1 MAALDTPTVRYLKL
15 GSARDQLTEKCL
27 KDGEAFVH
35 FGTSDENVFRS
46 CEQGRW
52 DVYKTRR
59 EHDELAR
66 AEVQDGPAASDS
78 ERARRER
85 AAKQNATAAAN
96 QLNAFWSSDDKT
108 IWITFHDGRL
118 YWARFATDGPTHDSI
133 RGSVRKVQ
141 GGWSDR
147 DFSGE
152 HVLTM
157 ATLWGRLTKTAG
169 YRSTTCAV
177 EDPVANYLL
186 RRLRNE
192 PHDYIDVAESKP
204 RDLATAMLDVVNK
217 LTWSDFELLAEL
229 LFSGA
234 GWRRITLTGST
245 MKFHDLVLEQPL
257 DRRRISVQVKSA
269 FKADEYDE
277 YAQAF
282 QPQWQTND
290 GDFWRFYFIYH
301 TDDRGLASAA
311 KESPDVQL
319 VGPRELVDLAVDAG
333 LARWMI
339 DRVR

>member
-1 MAALDTPTVRYLKL
+1 MAEINTPPVRYLKL
-15 GSARDQLTEKCL
+15 GSARDQLTETCL

-35 FGTSDENVFRS
+35 FGTADEDVFRI
-46 CEQGRW
+46 CEQGMW
-52 DVYKTRR
+52 DEYKTRR
-59 EHDELAR
+59 ERDELAR
-66 AEVQDGPAASDS
+66 AEVQDGPPASDS

-85 AAKQNATAAAN
+85 AAKQNATAAAH
-96 QLNAFWSSDDKT
+96 QLNAFWSSDDNT

-118 YWARFATDGPTHDSI
+118 YWTRFTKDGPTHDSI

-141 GGWSDR
+141 GGWSDH

-157 ATLWGRLTKTAG
+157 VSLWGRLTKTAG

-177 EDPVANYLL
+177 EEPVAKYLL
-186 RRLRNE
+186 RRLRDE
-192 PHDYIDVAESKP
+192 PHDYIDRTEAKLDE
-204 RDLATAMLDVVNK
+204 LATALLGVVDK

-257 DRRRISVQVKSA
+257 DRRTISVQVKSA
-269 FKADEYDE
+269 FKADEYE
-277 YAQAF
+277 RYAQAF
-282 QPQWQTND
+282 QPQSQSNG

-301 TDDRGLASAA
+301 TDDKGLASTA
-311 KESPDVQL
+311 KEYPDVQL
-319 VGPRELVDLAVDAG
+319 VGPRELVELAVDAG